1 MSLIYLL
8 SFYPSFYKLD
18 LEKLGNKII
27 DQGGYLYL
35 RYSINMFPESIKER
49 FEEETNKNKFTKENV
64 QNEINLSKRSL
75 ETAKS
80 HEEKEKL
87 ESIISG
93 LEYLQN
99 YESVVRA
106 ELNES
111 LGSDIVEHFLKNMDA
126 VLHKEQD
133 KFCKIAMK
141 ENISPIQAIGLFQSK
156 INKFV
161 NERVLA
167 FKAMNAHDLLYV
179 LNDRFRSQHELPGNK
194 RSSIASVRTFQ
205 DERRLFGRNLAEVGA
220 EKAPIYGYPSTI
232 ENSLSANGGDVSQ
245 GLMGLAGY
253 GSLSVRFRIEE
264 IRGKTTMNFEDS
276 LGSRNLFTFLSHPH
290 FASFTNGGY
299 GDDGNESVFLAFN
312 ELDDPDFSINT
323 TQFNRSGTG
332 YSEIHIH
339 NTVLPTDIDEIIIDE
354 TRNGYFK
361 ETTAKIKEEVE
372 KFNQKNPDRQIKV
385 RICRTDKVTGGVF
398 WIE

>member
-1 MSLIYLL
+1 
-8 SFYPSFYKLD
+8 
-18 LEKLGNKII
+18 
-27 DQGGYLYL
+27 
-35 RYSINMFPESIKER
+35 MFPESIKER
-49 FEEETNKNKFTKENV
+49 FEEETNKNKFTKRNV
-64 QNEINLSKRSL
+64 KKEINLTKRRL
-75 ETAKS
+75 EAAKS
-80 HEEKEKL
+80 QEEKEKL

-93 LEYLQN
+93 LEYLYY
-99 YESVVRA
+99 YERVVRA
-106 ELNES
+106 ELSES

-194 RSSIASVRTFQ
+194 RSNIASVRTFQ
-205 DERRLFGRNLAEVGA
+205 DERRLFGRNLTEVGA

-232 ENSLSANGGDVSQ
+232 ENSLSANGGDVS
-245 GLMGLAGY
+245 MGLVYLACY

-276 LGSRNLFTFLSHPH
+276 LASRNLFTFLSHPH
-290 FASFTNGGY
+290 FASFTNGING
-299 GDDGNESVFLAFN
+299 GDVDESVYLAFN
-312 ELDDPDFSINT
+312 ELDDTDFS
-323 TQFNRSGTG
+323 SDSSL
-332 YSEIHIH
+332 SELSIFFFF
-339 NTVLPTDIDEIIIDE
+339 LLFSSCFLE
-354 TRNGYFK
+354 RL
-361 ETTAKIKEEVE
+361 
-372 KFNQKNPDRQIKV
+372 
-385 RICRTDKVTGGVF
+385 ICSFFDNL
-398 WIE
+398 I